1 MYIFFVLDAKAL
13 LDLSSASELE
23 PLLSHDEH
31 DAAFTETER
40 PSSMMP
46 LYNLSL
52 PHQDNLNDV
61 S

>member
-1 MYIFFVLDAKAL
+1 MYVFVVDAKAL
-13 LDLSSASELE
+13 LDLSSGSELE

-31 DAAFTETER
+31 DAPLTDTER

-52 PHQDNLNDV
+52 PPQDNLNDV

>member
-1 MYIFFVLDAKAL
+1 MYVFVVDAKAL
-13 LDLSSASELE
+13 LDMSSGSELE
-23 PLLSHDEH
+23 PLLFHDEQ
-31 DAAFTETER
+31 DAPLTDTER

>member
-1 MYIFFVLDAKAL
+1 MYVFVVDAKAL

-31 DAAFTETER
+31 DPPLMDTER